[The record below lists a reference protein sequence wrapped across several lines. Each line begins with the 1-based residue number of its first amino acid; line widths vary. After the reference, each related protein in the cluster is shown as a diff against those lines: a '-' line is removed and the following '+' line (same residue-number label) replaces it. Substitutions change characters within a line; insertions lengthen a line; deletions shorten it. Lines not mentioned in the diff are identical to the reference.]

1 MSRIICALFAAVAAI
16 SASFAMAAEG
26 DSIRMVANP
35 PDRHIVVKGDT
46 LWGIAGKFLQEP
58 WRWPEIWRLNKSQ
71 IKNPH
76 LIYPGDVVLLDYVDG
91 RPRLRLAKKVGSD
104 KVQPAIYTE
113 QISQAIPS
121 IPANIIEPFITRPL
135 VVSQH
140 DLEDSPYVIGMD
152 ESRVMAGNGDEIYA
166 RGIEENHPRWY
177 IYRQGAPLRKPTE
190 IDRDAMGE
198 PEDSG
203 MQPSAQENPLLRN
216 TRTDGWPTLAW
227 REEED
232 DPLILGYEA
241 IYVGIA
247 QLKEPGDISVLEILS
262 AKEEIAQGDRLIPAE
277 VPTLL
282 SYVPR
287 KMDEDVSGRLV
298 SFYGGVN
305 SGGQFSVIS
314 MSLGEQDGVEPG
326 HVLGLYTSRKVRYR
340 DSKGS
345 STVTAVPE
353 KRQGLVFVFR
363 VFDRISYGLVM
374 EAARPL
380 QIGDAIRNP

>member
-1 MSRIICALFAAVAAI
+1 MSRIICALFATVAVAF
-16 SASFAMAAEG
+16 SSFAMAEEE
-26 DSIRMVANP
+26 IRMVANP

-46 LWGIAGKFLQEP
+46 LWGIAGKFMQEP

-91 RPRLRLAKKVGSD
+91 KPRLRLGKQVGGSG
-104 KVQPAIYTE
+104 KVQPTIYTE

-121 IPANIIEPFITRPL
+121 IPANVIEPFITRPL
-135 VVSQH
+135 VVTQH

-166 RGIEENHPRWY
+166 RGIEENHARWY
-177 IYRQGAPLRKPTE
+177 IYRQGAPLRKPGNV
-190 IDRDAMGE
+190 DRDAMGE
-198 PEDSG
+198 DENAWK
-203 MQPSAQENPLLRN
+203 QPSAQENPLLRN
-216 TRTDGWPTLAW
+216 TRTDGWPSLAW
-227 REEED
+227 REEGD
-232 DPLILGYEA
+232 DTSILGYEA

-247 QLKEPGDISVLEILS
+247 KLKEPGEISVLEVLS
-262 AKEEIAQGDRLIPAE
+262 AKEEISQGDRLIPAE
-277 VPTLL
+277 LPTLL

-287 KMDEDVSGRLV
+287 KVDEEVKGQLV

-314 MSLGEQDGVEPG
+314 MSLGEEDGIEPG
-326 HVLGLYTSRKVRYR
+326 HVLGLYANRKVRYR
-340 DSKGS
+340 DSSGR

-380 QIGDAIRNP
+380 QIGDTIRNP